1 MPGWQ
6 SFHQECRG
14 SCLLVFNNCRHR
26 GKWENQM
33 TRGFCAS
40 ELGWGG
46 AALFLATVGS
56 MGSGEVLVARAEWGA
71 ISHVPLVSETVCC
84 SQKTGLWWVSGD
96 LDSVTVGPGAAHFQS
111 LGFPDS
117 PAHKGAWAR

>member
-1 MPGWQ
+1 MGAVCWF
-6 SFHQECRG
+6 STTAAIEE
-14 SCLLVFNNCRHR
+14 S
-26 GKWENQM
+26 GKTRM
-33 TRGFCAS
+33 TRRFCAS

-46 AALFLATVGS
+46 AALSLATVGS
-56 MGSGEVLVARAEWGA
+56 MGPGEVLVARAEWGA

-84 SQKTGLWWVSGD
+84 CQKRGLWWVSGD
-96 LDSVTVGPGAAHFQS
+96 LDSVTLGPGAAHFQS